1 MKTARDLMTAPVE
14 CLAPEDSLVTAARRL
29 AEHNVGSMPVIDGD
43 DLVGI
48 LTDRDIVVRGLA
60 QGLDP
65 HTTTVREVATVS
77 VVTVDA
83 AHDAHRVAN
92 VLTDH
97 QVRRVPVV
105 EGGRVIGVIAQA
117 DLALALDGEMVGE
130 VVEGISQK

>member
-1 MKTARDLMTAPVE
+1 MKTARDLMSAPVE
-14 CLAPEDSLVTAARRL
+14 CLAPGDSLVTAARRL
-29 AEHNVGSMPVIDGD
+29 AQHDVGSMPVMDGD

-83 AHDAHRVAN
+83 ANDAHRVAN

-117 DLALALDGEMVGE
+117 DLALSLDGEMVGE